1 MKKNLNIPEETLKD
15 LTKEAK
21 QSPVEIKY
29 TIVVAYSING
39 ISYPEFPR
47 MSCMHKLFDTIE
59 QAIRAI
65 SIEIEDQYNN
75 SNYSGLK
82 VYLPEV
88 KKNGCVY
95 DGYFTCAYKFGPKI
109 EYTIRINEIYM

>member
-1 MKKNLNIPEETLKD
+1 MKKDITISEN
-15 LTKEAK
+15 LTKEER

-47 MSCMHKLFDTIE
+47 MSCVHKLFDTIE

-65 SIEIEDQYNN
+65 SIEIEERYDNLD
-75 SNYSGLK
+75 YSDLK
-82 VYLPEV
+82 VDLPEV
-88 KKNGCVY
+88 KNGYVY
-95 DGYFTCAYKFGPKI
+95 DGSFTCAYKFGPKV